1 VNITGSGVH
10 FTQYDMRRLD
20 IITAAI
26 SVPLDFA
33 MVLLAA
39 LAAYSLRFSGSI
51 AALRPAIAELPFRSF
66 LGLSVGIAFLWV
78 LCMAIAGLY
87 QFRRRQAIAE
97 VGRIVLASSAAV
109 TTIILTIFFR
119 RELFSS
125 RFIVLAGWLLGI
137 LFITTA
143 RLLVRVIVG
152 MLKRKGIGLQK
163 LVVIGAG
170 STADQIVSDLYAG
183 RREGY
188 VLVGRIPE
196 FSADGQGQLRALL
209 TEQHPDAVLL
219 ASASLPQA
227 DLLALLTMSEQQ
239 HFDFAYVAD
248 LFATHAGHLEVRTMF
263 GQPVVE
269 VKRTKL
275 DGWGRIWKRS
285 FDIVVAFVL
294 LLILL
299 PFFTIFGL
307 LIVLDSRGPVFVR
320 LVRIGERERQ
330 FTLVKFRSMIQ
341 NAHALKPTLMDKNER
356 GDGPLFKMA
365 HDPRITRVGRFLRRT
380 SIDELPQLWNVLRG
394 QMSLVGPRPH
404 EPEEVARYQPWHRK
418 LLTIKPGMTGM
429 AQVSG
434 RASLSFDDEARLD
447 IAYLEN
453 WSFATD
459 LMILLRTP
467 RVVFTHRAAV

>member
-1 VNITGSGVH
+1 
-10 FTQYDMRRLD
+10 MRRLD
-20 IITAAI
+20 IVTAAI

-39 LAAYSLRFSGSI
+39 LTAYSLRFSGNI
-51 AALRPAIAELPFRSF
+51 AALRPAIAELPSGEFFALSF
-66 LGLSVGIAFLWV
+66 GIAFLWV

-87 QFRRRQAIAE
+87 SFRRRQAIAD
-97 VGRIVLASSAAV
+97 VGRIILASSAAV
-109 TTIILTIFFR
+109 TTIIITIFFR

-125 RFIVLAGWLLGI
+125 RFIVLAGWLLAI
-137 LFITTA
+137 LYITIA
-143 RLLVRVIVG
+143 RLLVRGIVG
-152 MLKRKGIGLQK
+152 MLKRRGIGLQK
-163 LVVIGAG
+163 LVVIGTG
-170 STADQIVSDLYAG
+170 NIADQIVTDLYAG

-188 VLVGRIPE
+188 VLVGRVTD
-196 FSADGQGQLRALL
+196 FSAENHAQLDAIVA
-209 TEQHPDAVLL
+209 EKQPDAMLL

-227 DLLALLTMSEQQ
+227 DLLVLLNMSEQQ
-239 HFDFAYVAD
+239 HLDFAYVAD

-275 DGWGRIWKRS
+275 DGWGRIWKRT
-285 FDIVVAFVL
+285 FDIVIATLL

-299 PFFTIFGL
+299 PFFIIFGF
-307 LIVLDSRGPVFVR
+307 LIVLDSRGPIFAR
-320 LVRIGERERQ
+320 LVRIGEREKQ
-330 FTLVKFRSMIQ
+330 FTLIKFRSMIQ

-365 HDPRITRVGRFLRRT
+365 HDPRVTRVGRFLRRT

-404 EPEEVARYQPWHRK
+404 EPEEVARYQPWHKK

-459 LMILLRTP
+459 LMILIRTP
-467 RVVFTHRAAV
+467 RVVFSHRAAV

>member
-1 VNITGSGVH
+1 
-10 FTQYDMRRLD
+10 MRRLD

-51 AALRPAIAELPFRSF
+51 ATLRPAIAELPFRDF
-66 LGLSVGIAFLWV
+66 VMLSLAISLLWV

-87 QFRRRQAIAE
+87 TLRHRQAIGE
-97 VGRIVLASSAAV
+97 VGRIILASSAAV
-109 TTIILTIFFR
+109 TTIIITIFFR

-125 RFIVLAGWLLGI
+125 RFIVLAGWLLAI
-137 LFITTA
+137 LFITVA
-143 RLLVRVIVG
+143 RLLVRGIVG
-152 MLKRKGIGLQK
+152 MLKRRGIGLQK
-163 LVVIGAG
+163 LIVIGSG
-170 STADQIVSDLYAG
+170 NIADQIITDLYTG

-188 VLVGRIPE
+188 LLVGRIPE
-196 FSADGQGQLRALL
+196 FGADWQKQLDAMIA
-209 TEQHPDAVLL
+209 EKQPDALIL

-227 DLLALLTMSEQQ
+227 DLLTILNISEQQ
-239 HFDFAYVAD
+239 HLDFAYVAD

-275 DGWGRIWKRS
+275 DGWGRIWKRA
-285 FDIVVAFVL
+285 FDIFVSTIL

-299 PFFTIFGL
+299 PFFIIFAV
-307 LIVLDSRGPVFVR
+307 LIVLDSRGPVFAR

-330 FTLVKFRSMIQ
+330 FTLIKFRSMIQ

-365 HDPRITRVGRFLRRT
+365 HDPRVTRIGRFLRRT

-404 EPEEVARYQPWHRK
+404 EPEEVARYQPWHKK

-434 RASLSFDDEARLD
+434 RSSLSFDDEARLD

-459 LMILLRTP
+459 LMVLIRTP
-467 RVVFTHRAAV
+467 RVVISHRAAV

>member
-1 VNITGSGVH
+1 
-10 FTQYDMRRLD
+10 MRRLD

-39 LAAYSLRFSGSI
+39 LTAYSVRFSGSI
-51 AALRPAIAELPFRSF
+51 AALRPALAELPFKNF
-66 LGLSVGIAFLWV
+66 LGLSFVIALLWV

-87 QFRRRQAIAE
+87 SFHRRQAIAE
-97 VGRIVLASSAAV
+97 VGRIIIASSAAV

-137 LFITTA
+137 LFITIA
-143 RLLVRVIVG
+143 RLLVRAVVG
-152 MLKRKGIGLQK
+152 ILKRRGIGLQK

-170 STADQIVSDLYAG
+170 ASADQIVSDLYAG

-188 VLVGRIPE
+188 ILVGRITE
-196 FSADGQGQLRALL
+196 FSAEGQAQLNALVA
-209 TEQHPDAVLL
+209 EKHPDALLL
-219 ASASLPQA
+219 ASASMSQA
-227 DLLALLTMSEQQ
+227 DLLTLLNFSEQQ
-239 HFDFAYVAD
+239 HLDFSYVAD

-285 FDIVVAFVL
+285 FDIIVSFVL

-299 PFFTIFGL
+299 PFFSIFAL
-307 LIVLDSRGPVFVR
+307 LIVLDSRGPVFAT

-330 FTLVKFRSMIQ
+330 FTLMKFRSMIQ
-341 NAHALKPTLMDKNER
+341 NAHALKPTLMEKNER

-365 HDPRITRVGRFLRRT
+365 HDPRITRFGRFLRRT
-380 SIDELPQLWNVLRG
+380 SIDELPQLWNVLAG

-404 EPEEVARYQPWHRK
+404 EPEEVARYQPWHKK

-467 RVVFTHRAAV
+467 RVVFSHRAAV